1 MLLMVELI
9 LLSQSMHQ
17 AQVVMTR
24 LIDLSTNLKKKR
36 GINKLRYHILYI
48 LW

>member
-1 MLLMVELI
+1 MPLMVELI

-24 LIDLSTNLKKKR
+24 LIDSSTNFKKR
-36 GINKLRYHILYI
+36 EESIS
-48 LW
+48 